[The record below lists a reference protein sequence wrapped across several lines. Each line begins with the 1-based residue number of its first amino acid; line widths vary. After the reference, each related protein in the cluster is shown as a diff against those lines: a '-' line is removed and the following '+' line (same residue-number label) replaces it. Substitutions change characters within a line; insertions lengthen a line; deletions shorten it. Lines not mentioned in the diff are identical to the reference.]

1 MDIIESKLYKP
12 LSPKLKKKPPE
23 NICSILFDNK
33 GVELINIAHILG
45 HPEISSALPTS
56 IEFSIPMVTYKL
68 GLPLSTKIFN
78 FNHFVNTLD
87 LDEFLLN
94 PDILPCKC
102 INSPFADK
110 YHKHVVTG
118 DLRIIDNNPLRKLFT
133 KGPKFRETKTIN
145 LEKAK

>member
-1 MDIIESKLYKP
+1 
-12 LSPKLKKKPPE
+12 
-23 NICSILFDNK
+23 
-33 GVELINIAHILG
+33 
-45 HPEISSALPTS
+45 
-56 IEFSIPMVTYKL
+56 MVTYKL
-68 GLPLSTKIFN
+68 GVPLSTKNFN

-102 INSPFADK
+102 INSSFADK

-118 DLRIIDNNPLRKLFT
+118 DLRIIDNYHLRKLFT

-145 LEKAK
+145 L

>member
-1 MDIIESKLYKP
+1 
-12 LSPKLKKKPPE
+12 
-23 NICSILFDNK
+23 
-33 GVELINIAHILG
+33 
-45 HPEISSALPTS
+45 
-56 IEFSIPMVTYKL
+56 MVTYKH

-87 LDEFLLN
+87 LDEFLLD

-118 DLRIIDNNPLRKLFT
+118 DLRIIDNNHLRKLFT
-133 KGPKFRETKTIN
+133 KAPKFRETKRI
-145 LEKAK
+145 K